1 MDKAGSYGIQGVG
14 GQFGESSAAVFIL
27 VPSHYPI
34 LNYWAVER
42 LEGDY
47 FTIMGLSM
55 HRFSKELSQA
65 IISLDI

>member
-14 GQFGESSAAVFIL
+14 GQF
-27 VPSHYPI
+27 
-34 LNYWAVER
+34 VER

-55 HRFSKELSQA
+55 HRLGKELVQTIRA
-65 IISLDI
+65 LGI